1 MSHVENKQEY
11 LKWTKK
17 KKRRRSSNAAIKES
31 PPENIGILHA
41 PKARSIKSTLA
52 WTFPILAVVLILSLY
67 SLNFGKG
74 QPPGHGKDS
83 SSNNTESLQKG
94 KIHSIFLAGQPNSL
108 AKAAKVQDTD
118 SGGANISKASFP
130 SNSIPGGVNAQN
142 AEPESANTSLE
153 DTLQKASRALVS
165 IKTAQGKGIG
175 FLLSDRGLILTNAHI
190 IGKSDEAE
198 IFFQSGASKKGIIL
212 KKLPLP
218 LDIAFLQVEGDDFEA
233 FPLANSDHCLEGEE
247 ILTLGFPGG
256 GNWGSRPTPSR
267 GIIRNCNK
275 AYQGVQYLE
284 VDSAIN
290 SENDG
295 GPILNQKGEV
305 IGLSKGEFKIPG
317 LESPLYGLSIH
328 VVKAS
333 LDQKLVH
340 LEERIR
346 EREKF
351 FKYVY
356 DDLWITVSSEYQ
368 NYQKKL
374 SLQSYQGIISVQEA
388 YQLEK
393 RPFTA
398 PAGYP
403 SLKNWVADLTER
415 VVRGEIS
422 KEKAVAIVKDHFVL

>member
-1 MSHVENKQEY
+1 MPYFESKAEY
-11 LKWTKK
+11 LEWAKK
-17 KKRRRSSNAAIKES
+17 KKRRRSPKTTTKES
-31 PPENIGILHA
+31 SPEKPGILND
-41 PKARSIKSTLA
+41 KKRILTK
-52 WTFPILAVVLILSLY
+52 FPISWTYPILGVLLIIGLY
-67 SLNFGKG
+67 SLNSGKG
-74 QPPGHGKDS
+74 KGSGGGKEFVSEKIGSFQSNSAVIPAKIQETDPGEVNI
-83 SSNNTESLQKG
+83 SNASLQ
-94 KIHSIFLAGQPNSL
+94 L
-108 AKAAKVQDTD
+108 
-118 SGGANISKASFP
+118 
-130 SNSIPGGVNAQN
+130 NSIPGGVNAQN